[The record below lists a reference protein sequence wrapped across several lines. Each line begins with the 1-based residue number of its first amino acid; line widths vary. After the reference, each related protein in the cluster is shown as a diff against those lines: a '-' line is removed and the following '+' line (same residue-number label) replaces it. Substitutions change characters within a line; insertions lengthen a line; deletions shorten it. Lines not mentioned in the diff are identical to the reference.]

1 MANINKIRPYIFGR
15 CVLRRYIVLF
25 TILTLLASIVYA
37 KERRDP
43 KKGAPQ
49 QEERKGDPP
58 PVINKTDDLIPPWEL
73 TPEEFPGWEDFIEKY
88 SLYCMAPFGRK
99 IKRPYEVQIGDKR
112 FIFEGSNARI
122 ESKAR
127 PQREIKFGV
136 LSGIKDW
143 HPDTQTNLRYFINEW
158 KKEQVEGIIMG
169 GDLAYEE
176 EDLTKIMELFAE
188 TNLPLYVV
196 VGNNDSRA
204 EFNRVLRKLSKKH
217 NNIVNMDMVRILK
230 GDGFDMI
237 SLPGY
242 YDKKYTRGSS
252 SCTYKPEDA
261 QELVRQSENIDEPA
275 ILITHGPMKLNGK
288 DAIDYAWEA
297 GNVGDEHLSD
307 ALKEAK
313 NIKFG
318 IMGHILEA
326 GGKANTID
334 GRLVKQGVYSDTLFL
349 NPGPAQSLGW
359 KMLDGK
365 TSYGMAATFYLKGK
379 KAKYRIITVPK
390 E

>member
-1 MANINKIRPYIFGR
+1 MRKLTVFFIIAFLFIN
-15 CVLRRYIVLF
+15 V
-25 TILTLLASIVYA
+25 SDA
-37 KERRDP
+37 KSRQEKKEPP
-43 KKGAPQ
+43 K
-49 QEERKGDPP
+49 QEEKKGDPP
-58 PVINKTDDLIPPWEL
+58 PAVNKTDDLIPPWEL
-73 TPEEFPGWEDFIEKY
+73 SPEEFPAWEDFTEKY
-88 SLYCMAPFGRK
+88 SLYCMAPFGKK
-99 IKRPYEVQIGDKR
+99 IKKPHEIQIGDKK
-112 FIFEGSNARI
+112 FIFEGSTARI
-122 ESKAR
+122 ESKAK
-127 PQREIKFGV
+127 PGREIKFGV

-143 HPDTQTNLRYFINEW
+143 HQDTQANLRFFIAEW

-176 EDLTKIMELFAE
+176 EDLSNIMKLFAE

-196 VGNNDSRA
+196 VGNNDSRS
-204 EFNRVLRKLSKKH
+204 EFNRVIRKLSKQH
-217 NNIVNMDMVRILK
+217 NNIINMDMIRILH

-261 QELVRQSENIDEPA
+261 QELIRESENLSEPV
-275 ILITHGPMKLNGK
+275 ILITHGPMKLEGK

-297 GNVGDEHLSD
+297 GNVGDEHLSE

-326 GGKANTID
+326 GGKANTTD
-334 GRLVKQGVYSDTLFL
+334 GKLIKQGVYSDTLFL

-379 KAKYRIITVPK
+379 KGKYRIIVAPK

>member
-1 MANINKIRPYIFGR
+1 MKRFI
-15 CVLRRYIVLF
+15 LF
-25 TILTLLASIVYA
+25 FILVFTMILPTVTVA
-37 KERRDP
+37 KTKQD
-43 KKGAPQ
+43 KKENQ
-49 QEERKGDPP
+49 KQEERKGDPP
-58 PVINKTDDLIPPWEL
+58 PAINRTDDLIPPWEL
-73 TPEEFPGWEDFIEKY
+73 SPEEFPSWEDFTEKY
-88 SLYCMAPFGRK
+88 SLYCMAPFGKK
-99 IKRPYEVQIGDKR
+99 IKKPYEVQIGDKK
-112 FIFEGSNARI
+112 FIFEGSTARI
-122 ESKAR
+122 ESKAK
-127 PQREIKFGV
+127 PGREIKFGV
-136 LSGIKDW
+136 ISGIKDW
-143 HPDTQTNLRYFINEW
+143 HPDTQANLRYFINEW

-176 EDLTKIMELFAE
+176 DDLSNIMKLFAE

-196 VGNNDSRA
+196 VGNNDSRS
-204 EFNRVLRKLSKKH
+204 EFNRVIRKLSKNH
-217 NNIVNMDMVRILK
+217 NNIINMDMVRIMH

-261 QELVRQSENIDEPA
+261 QELVKESENLKEPV
-275 ILITHGPMKLNGK
+275 ILITHGPMKLEGK

-297 GNVGDEHLSD
+297 GNVGDEHLTD
-307 ALKEAK
+307 ALREAK

-334 GRLVKQGVYSDTLFL
+334 GKLVKQGVYSDSLFL

-365 TSYGMAATFYLKGK
+365 TSYGMAATLYLKGK
-379 KAKYRIITVPK
+379 KGKYRIIVAPK

>member
-1 MANINKIRPYIFGR
+1 LKRVIIFLIIG
-15 CVLRRYIVLF
+15 
-25 TILTLLASIVYA
+25 LLVTTSLYA
-37 KERRDP
+37 KD
-43 KKGAPQ
+43 KKGEKKDAPK
-49 QEERKGDPP
+49 QEEKKGDPP
-58 PVINKTDDLIPPWEL
+58 PAVNKTDDLIPPWEL
-73 TPEEFPGWEDFIEKY
+73 SPEEFPAWEDYTEKY
-88 SLYCMAPFGRK
+88 SLYCMAPFGKK
-99 IKRPYEVQIGDKR
+99 IKKPYEVQIGDKK
-112 FIFEGSNARI
+112 FIFEGSTARI
-122 ESKAR
+122 ESKEKAG
-127 PQREIKFGV
+127 REVKFGV

-143 HPDTQTNLRYFINEW
+143 HPDTQANLKYFINEW
-158 KKEQVEGIIMG
+158 KKEQVEGIIIG
-169 GDLAYEE
+169 GDIAYEE
-176 EDLTKIMELFAE
+176 DDLNNIMKLFAE
-188 TNLPLYVV
+188 TNLPIYVV
-196 VGNNDSRA
+196 VGNNDSRS
-204 EFNRVLRKLSKKH
+204 EFNRVIRKLSKTH
-217 NNIVNMDMVRILK
+217 NNIINLDMIRIFH

-261 QELVRQSENIDEPA
+261 QELVKESENVKEPV
-275 ILITHGPMKLNGK
+275 ILITHGPMKLEGK

-297 GNVGDEHLSD
+297 GNVGDEHLTD

-334 GRLVKQGVYSDTLFL
+334 GKLVKSGVYSDTLFL

-365 TSYGMAATFYLKGK
+365 TSYGMAATLYLNLKAK
-379 KAKYRIITVPK
+379 KAKYRIIVPPK